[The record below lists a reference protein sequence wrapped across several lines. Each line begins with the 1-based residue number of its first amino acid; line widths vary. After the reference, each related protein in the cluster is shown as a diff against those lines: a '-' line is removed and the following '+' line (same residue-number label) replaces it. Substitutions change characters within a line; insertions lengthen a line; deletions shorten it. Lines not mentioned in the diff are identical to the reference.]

1 MTTALI
7 YSGLP
12 ASGKS
17 THAREL
23 DALRFNLDDARA
35 MLGITPDNW
44 TREKEEVALQMI
56 LAGAKAAVQVGF
68 DVAIDNT
75 HIVPRIPARFRKEL
89 GPLGVDWVVHDFTDV
104 SVDECIKRDAE
115 RDNPVGEAVIRKMAK
130 RMGTWRLTE
139 EWLREGSFD
148 APDPYVP
155 DGSLPGVF
163 IADLDGTLALHTE
176 AERGHFEY
184 HKVGNDRPNHAVID
198 LVKALVLDGNRYDV
212 VFMSGRE
219 DRCRHETEQWLK
231 VNVGISS
238 PLFMR
243 ATGDHRPD
251 SVVKLELFNKFV
263 RDNYHVRFVLD
274 DRNSVIGMW
283 RSLGLDAFQV
293 NEGNF

>member
-23 DALRFNLDDARA
+23 
-35 MLGITPDNW
+35 
-44 TREKEEVALQMI
+44 
-56 LAGAKAAVQVGF
+56 
-68 DVAIDNT
+68 
-75 HIVPRIPARFRKEL
+75 
-89 GPLGVDWVVHDFTDV
+89 
-104 SVDECIKRDAE
+104 
-115 RDNPVGEAVIRKMAK
+115 
-130 RMGTWRLTE
+130 
-139 EWLREGSFD
+139 
-148 APDPYVP
+148 
-155 DGSLPGVF
+155 
-163 IADLDGTLALHTE
+163 
-176 AERGHFEY
+176 
-184 HKVGNDRPNHAVID
+184 
-198 LVKALVLDGNRYDV
+198 
-212 VFMSGRE
+212 
-219 DRCRHETEQWLK
+219 
-231 VNVGISS
+231 VGISS